1 MEATERIGIYGVGG
15 HGKVVAQVARSAGFS
30 EVIWIDDAAGAALT
44 FEAFLQRYPQT
55 PVALG
60 IGTNAARASVFA
72 KMEAAGLT
80 PVTLVDPAAAV
91 AGDVVLGAGSVV
103 MPRAVINTEA
113 RIGTGAI
120 VNTAAV
126 IEHECRLGDFVH
138 VSPAAA
144 LAGAVEVG
152 ARTHIGIGSS
162 VIQCLHIGADCM
174 VAAGAA
180 VTTDLPDGVLAAGV
194 PARIKKE
201 LK

>member
-15 HGKVVAQVARSAGFS
+15 HGKVVAQIARSTGFS
-30 EVIWIDDAAGAALT
+30 DIIWIDDAAEEALT
-44 FEAFLQRYPQT
+44 FKQFLQRYPQT
-55 PVALG
+55 PAALG
-60 IGTNAARASVFA
+60 IGTNAAREAVFA

-80 PVTLVDPAAAV
+80 PMTLVDPSAIV
-91 AGDVVLGAGSVV
+91 AEDAVLGAGCVV
-103 MPRAVINTEA
+103 MPKAVINTEA
-113 RIGTGAI
+113 RIGKGAI

-126 IEHECRLGDFVH
+126 IEHECRLDNFVH

-152 ARTHIGIGSS
+152 TRTHIGIGSS
-162 VIQCLHIGADCM
+162 VIQCLHIGADCI

-180 VTTDLPDGVLAAGV
+180 VTADLPDSVLAAGV
-194 PARIKKE
+194 PACIKKE